1 MSPVHEMIVIVVL
14 LLPVCRVLSLLRC
27 GTRTRRTRTFAPRII
42 VRCPFPRQRHTS
54 RSRGLF
60 CSFPIALSFRL
71 DTFAHRY
78 TTFLEALASTRRAA
92 PKNSAIGQGEEEET
106 AEFGVFSFEL
116 YDTVFKF
123 GEVGGL

>member
-1 MSPVHEMIVIVVL
+1 MSPVHEMILIVVL
-14 LLPVCRVLSLLRC
+14 FLPVCRVLSLLGC
-27 GTRTRRTRTFAPRII
+27 GARTRRTRTFAPRII

-54 RSRGLF
+54 RSGGLF
-60 CSFPIALSFRL
+60 CSFPIAFSFRL
-71 DTFAHRY
+71 DTLAHGY

-106 AEFGVFSFEL
+106 AEFGVLGFEL
-116 YDTVFKF
+116 YDTVFEF